1 MVHATKQPPPSTPGT
16 AASTRTVLDWYD
28 HHVAA
33 TPDAPAL
40 EARGRVLSYR
50 ELDTLATRLAHTL
63 RDQGVGPERLV
74 GVCTRRGVEMAVA
87 VLGVAKA
94 GAGYL
99 PLDPDHPADRLRFV
113 LTDARPDLVL
123 HQPETERLVRS
134 STDAPT
140 APLDLEALSTAPGTP
155 VVRGAGPDSLLY
167 VIYTSGSTGRPKGI
181 AMQHL
186 PQVNLME
193 WSRAQ
198 YRHGSRVLHYFPIT
212 SDVGCYELWATWSTG
227 GHVIVADDEQR
238 FDIAEVAGLI
248 HRHRIERV
256 LLPVVALDQL
266 ARYTRAAPEGVA
278 SLREVIT
285 TGDRQVV
292 TPAVRE
298 LFAGLPEAVLDNHY
312 GSTEVNVVTCPRST
326 SAEVV
331 VGPEVSSVSTPVS
344 RSRIYVLDR
353 DLNLAPVGVVGV
365 IHVGGPPLAR
375 GYLGRPDLTARTF
388 VADPY
393 SPRPGARM
401 YRTGDLGRWRA
412 DGTLEFLGRA
422 DFQIKLHGYRVE
434 PAEIESLVRERGDVD
449 EAVVVARDLDTDD
462 PSLALYLVAA
472 GGPELAATPD
482 TLRAYLRERLPA
494 HMVPRHVVVLPELP
508 LSANGKVDRRRL
520 PAPEEVVVP
529 AEAAPP
535 DEVERTII
543 EVWRAVLGRDEIAP
557 GDDFFALGGHSLLLA
572 QVVHRLRQALDVE
585 LPLRALFDFPTVR
598 ELAARV
604 RRVGEAPVGDVP
616 PLVELRP
623 RDPGEPTPLS
633 HAQERMWFLG
643 RMFPDSAMYNNM
655 LSLRLRGPLELDRL
669 RSALSTSLARHEAL
683 RTVFP
688 DEAGVPHQR
697 VLPPWAVQLPVVDV
711 STADGDRVE
720 AARRI
725 VGGEQLRPFDL
736 ATGPLVRH
744 TLVRLGERDH
754 VLCVVLHH
762 IISDGTSLGVLRRE
776 LAEYYQAAPGTE
788 EPAPVPV
795 QYGDFAVWQRR
806 STASPAMAG
815 HLRYWREH
823 LRDAPPVLELVS
835 DRPRHPDHDLREGSD
850 GEFELVVNAELTSAL
865 EELGR
870 RAHATLFMTTLTAFG
885 AVLSQRSAD
894 RREDIVVGVPF
905 DRRPDPRLTDLVG
918 LFINP
923 VPLRWTSSRA
933 GSFLEALAR
942 VRKVAVDGQSHQ
954 DLPFERLVEEL
965 ATGGDLTH
973 HPVFQV
979 MFQLQHEDDTTGIIP
994 GLDIDGFAGVAPPS
1008 KFDLS
1013 LSIVKSNGRLS
1024 CGFGYSAALFDE
1036 STVVGIAEDFLHLL
1050 RAAATEPERP
1060 LADLLV
1066 GPDDVRRE
1074 WRAATPVEGPWR
1086 PLPDLVADQAR
1097 LRPDEVAL
1105 VCGGTTTTY
1114 AELED
1119 LVRVLTRMLRGAGI
1133 ADERV
1138 VAVALPRSP
1147 DMVAALLA
1155 VFRAGGVAMPLDLR
1169 APEERLA
1176 LLLSDI
1182 EPDVVLTSSDP
1193 RWPVPGA
1200 PGATTIVVDGA
1211 VAEGVPAASDEDG
1224 LPPAHLSRESAAYLL
1239 HTSGSTGRP
1248 KAVVGPHG
1256 GLTNRLA
1263 WFHSAHPW
1271 SQDVPVCAKSSIGFA
1286 DGLTEL
1292 LGPLAHGGRVV
1303 LATDDEAE
1311 DVTAL
1316 IDLVRRHSV
1325 RRITVVPSLLSALLE
1340 HPARGGLS
1348 CCELW
1353 ISSGEPLRP
1362 ELVRRFTEVLPRAR
1376 LLDLY
1381 GMSEASGDSVAAQVV
1396 PAGPTSG
1403 GVPIWHTGVHV
1414 LDERLRPVPEGCVG
1428 EIFVS
1433 GAGLARGYRGSPGL
1447 TAARFLPAPFGPPG
1461 SRLYRTGDLGV
1472 RRADG
1477 SVTLAGRRDDQLK
1490 VRGWRVEPGEVEAQ
1504 LVRHPDVRAA
1514 AVGLRELGSSTGP
1527 VLVAWIVAD
1536 RPPAEHDLV
1545 ALLRERL
1552 PRPLVPSYFEV
1563 VEALPTTSSGKLE
1576 RRRLPDPR
1584 PRHGGRTR
1592 TSAESDRW
1600 LSAVL
1605 AAWRE
1610 VLGRDDLDGEDDF
1623 FAVGGH
1629 SLLVPQVAARLAD
1642 LVGVT
1647 VPLRSLFGTTTAAGL
1662 AALLRVTGGDDDR
1675 AA

>member
-1 MVHATKQPPPSTPGT
+1 MVHATTPLPSRT
-16 AASTRTVLDWYD
+16 AAPAPDTRTVLDWYD

-33 TPDAPAL
+33 APDAPAL

-50 ELDTLATRLAHTL
+50 ELDTLATRLAHAL
-63 RDQGVGPERLV
+63 RGQGIGPERLV
-74 GVCTRRGVEMAVA
+74 GVCTRRGVEMAVTMLA
-87 VLGVAKA
+87 VAKA

-113 LTDARPDLVL
+113 LTDAGPDLVL
-123 HQPETERLVRS
+123 HQPETEGLVRS
-134 STDAPT
+134 ATGAPT
-140 APLDLEALSTAPGTP
+140 APLDLEALPEVPAAP
-155 VVRGAGPDSLLY
+155 VVPGAGPDSLLY

-181 AMQHL
+181 VMGHL

-193 WSRAQ
+193 WSRAR

-227 GHVIVADDEQR
+227 GHVVVADDEQR

-266 ARYTRAAPEGVA
+266 ARHTRTAPELVA

-326 SAEVV
+326 SAQVV
-331 VGPEVSSVSTPVS
+331 TGPEVSSVSTPVS

-388 VADPY
+388 VADPH

-434 PAEIESLVRERGDVD
+434 PGEIESLVRERGDVD

-472 GGPELAATPD
+472 PGGAQPEATPD
-482 TLRAYLRERLPA
+482 ALRSYLRQRLPS
-494 HMVPRHVVVLPELP
+494 HMVPRHVIVLPELP

-520 PAPEEVVVP
+520 PAPEEVAVP
-529 AEAAPP
+529 AAAAPP
-535 DEVERTII
+535 DDVERTVI

-572 QVVHRLRQALDVE
+572 QVVHRLRQALDVD

-598 ELAARV
+598 ELAVRV
-604 RRVGEAPVGDVP
+604 RQARETAVDDTPRI
-616 PLVELRP
+616 ELRP
-623 RDPGEPTPLS
+623 RDPGEPAPLS

-655 LSLRLRGPLELDRL
+655 LALRLRGPLDLDRL

-688 DEAGVPHQR
+688 DEAGVPHQS
-697 VLPPWAVQLPVVDV
+697 VLAPWPVELPVVDV
-711 STADGDRVE
+711 GTADADRVG

-725 VGGEQLRPFDL
+725 VGAEQLRPFDL

-744 TLVRLGERDH
+744 TLIRLGERDH

-776 LAEYYQAAPGTE
+776 LAEYYQAGTGTR
-788 EPAPVPV
+788 PAPLPV

-806 STASPAMAG
+806 STASPAMAE
-815 HLRYWREH
+815 HLAYWREQ

-835 DRPRHPDHDLREGSD
+835 DRPRHPDHDLREGPD
-850 GEFELVVNAELTSAL
+850 GEFELVVDAELTSAL

-894 RREDIVVGVPF
+894 RREDVVVGVPF
-905 DRRPDPRLTDLVG
+905 DRRPDPRLADLVG

-923 VPLRWTSSRA
+923 VPLRWTSSRTA
-933 GSFLEALAR
+933 SFLDVLSR
-942 VRKVAVDGQSHQ
+942 VRKVSVEGQAHQ

-979 MFQLQHEDDTTGIIP
+979 MFQLQHEDDRAGLIP
-994 GLDIDGFAGVAPPS
+994 GVEIDGFSGVAPPS

-1013 LSIVKSNGRLS
+1013 LSIVKTNGGLS

-1036 STVVGIAEDFLHLL
+1036 STAHGIAEDFLHLL
-1050 RAAATEPERP
+1050 RAATAEPDRP
-1060 LADLLV
+1060 LAELLV
-1066 GPDDVRRE
+1066 SADDVRRE
-1074 WRAATPVEGPWR
+1074 WCASAPVPAPWR
-1086 PLPDLVADQAR
+1086 PVPDLVAEHAR
-1097 LRPDEVAL
+1097 LRPEDVAV
-1105 VCGGTTTTY
+1105 VCEDAATTY
-1114 AELED
+1114 AGLEER
-1119 LVRVLTRMLRGAGI
+1119 VRVLTRMLRGAGVG
-1133 ADERV
+1133 DERV

-1147 DMVAALLA
+1147 DLVAALLA

-1169 APEERLA
+1169 APAERLA
-1176 LLLSDI
+1176 LLLSDV
-1182 EPDVVLTSSDP
+1182 EPEVVLTSADP
-1193 RWPVPGA
+1193 RWSVPRVPGSV
-1200 PGATTIVVDGA
+1200 TLVVDGA
-1211 VAEGVPAASDEDG
+1211 PAGDDSAASDEDG
-1224 LPPAHLSRESAAYLL
+1224 VPPAHLTEQSAAYLL
-1239 HTSGSTGRP
+1239 HTSGSTGHP
-1248 KAVVGPHG
+1248 KAVLGLHG

-1271 SQDVPVCAKSSIGFA
+1271 SQDDPVCAKSSVGFL

-1292 LGPLAHGGRVV
+1292 FGPLAHGGRVV

-1316 IDLVRRHSV
+1316 IDLVRRHTA
-1325 RRITVVPSLLSALLE
+1325 RRITVVPSLLSALVE
-1340 HPARGGLS
+1340 HPDRAGLS
-1348 CCELW
+1348 CCQLW
-1353 ISSGEPLRP
+1353 VSSGEPLRP

-1381 GMSEASGDSVAAQVV
+1381 GMSEASGDSMAAQVV
-1396 PAGPTSG
+1396 PAGPSVG
-1403 GVPIWHTGVHV
+1403 GHPIWHTGVHV

-1428 EIFVS
+1428 EVFVS

-1477 SVTLAGRRDDQLK
+1477 SVTLAGRGDDQLK
-1490 VRGWRVEPGEVEAQ
+1490 VRGWRVEPAEVEAQ

-1514 AVGLRELGSSTGP
+1514 AVGLRDLGASGGP

-1536 RPPAEHDLV
+1536 RPPADHDLV

-1563 VEALPTTSSGKLE
+1563 VEELPTTSSGKLD
-1576 RRRLPDPR
+1576 RRRLPTPR
-1584 PRHGGRTR
+1584 PGNGRR
-1592 TSAESDRW
+1592 
-1600 LSAVL
+1600 
-1605 AAWRE
+1605 
-1610 VLGRDDLDGEDDF
+1610 
-1623 FAVGGH
+1623 
-1629 SLLVPQVAARLAD
+1629 P
-1642 LVGVT
+1642 
-1647 VPLRSLFGTTTAAGL
+1647 
-1662 AALLRVTGGDDDR
+1662 
-1675 AA
+1675 